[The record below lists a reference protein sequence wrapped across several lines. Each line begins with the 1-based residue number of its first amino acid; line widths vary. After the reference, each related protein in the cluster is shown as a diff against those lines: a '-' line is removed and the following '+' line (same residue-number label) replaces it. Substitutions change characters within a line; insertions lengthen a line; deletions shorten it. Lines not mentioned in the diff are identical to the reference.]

1 MIIFINK
8 RGTENEQETQKKVDP
23 NFWVDVLEVI
33 FPTIFQ

>member
-8 RGTENEQETQKKVDP
+8 RGTENEQETQKKVDS
-23 NFWVDVLEVI
+23 NFWADVLGVI